1 MESPA
6 NVFTQCMGTLGMKF
20 DDFYDSPQPTPMFP
34 QAATVVGS
42 WPNPQVHR
50 LRRPISREIHVRNHQ
65 KWSEMERSQQDIF
78 YKKKLKQFG
87 FGSSENDAV
96 KDNKLNRDFWS
107 SKSLLWGTSAP
118 APPTAV
124 WSIFEIAL
132 AFSFGGVR

>member
-1 MESPA
+1 METSICLVESPA
-6 NVFTQCMGTLGMKF
+6 NVFTQSMGTLGMKF
-20 DDFYDSPQPTPMFP
+20 DDFYDSPQPTSMFP

-50 LRRPISREIHVRNHQ
+50 LRRPFSREIRFEIHIRNHQ
-65 KWSEMERSQQDIF
+65 KWPEMERSQQDF
-78 YKKKLKQFG
+78 LHKKKLKQIG

-96 KDNKLNRDFWS
+96 KDNKVNRDFWS

-124 WSIFEIAL
+124 LPNF
-132 AFSFGGVR
+132 